1 MSFSPGWNQR
11 FASGG
16 SQSTW
21 PWSDLVSAV
30 MRYAKP
36 FPGMRV
42 LELGCGVGAN
52 ARLFL
57 ETGCDYYAV
66 EGSEAAVEQMRVRL
80 PDIRE
85 RVRVGD
91 FTGDFGFEGPFDLI
105 VDRSA
110 VTHNAH
116 AAIVNTLER
125 AHDALRPGGT
135 YIGIDW
141 FSTAH
146 ADAGGGIAVDDNH
159 TREDFHAGQFAGIGR
174 VHFADEA
181 DMRAL
186 FAAFELQMLEHKI
199 LERRQPAAGRIA
211 TWNVAAQRTR

>member
-1 MSFSPGWNQR
+1 MSFSPDWDKR

-16 SQSTW
+16 SHSVW
-21 PWSDLVSAV
+21 PWSELVSAV

-57 ETGCDYYAV
+57 ETGCEYHAI
-66 EGSEAAVEQMRVRL
+66 EGSESAVSEM
-80 PDIRE
+80 RE
-85 RVRVGD
+85 RFPELASRLRVGD
-91 FTGDFGFEGPFDLI
+91 FTEDFGFAGPFDLI

-110 VTHNAH
+110 VTHNPH
-116 AAIVNTLER
+116 EAIVKTLQR
-125 AHDALRPGGT
+125 AYASLCPGGT

-146 ADAGGGIAVDDNH
+146 GDAGGGVPGGDDH
-159 TREDFHAGQFAGIGR
+159 TCEGFTQGQFAGVGR
-174 VHFADEA
+174 VHFADEQ

-186 FAAFELQMLEHKI
+186 FSAFQLQMLEHKI
-199 LERRQPAAGRIA
+199 VERREPAGGQVAA
-211 TWNVAAQRTR
+211 WNVAAVRTS